1 MRGTSDDDVVEDFDL
16 EQLTGSDEVSG
27 RADVRL
33 AGSGITRRMVV
44 SQNHRMGTGHDG
56 HPENFPSMNEDGIQ
70 NSHPDD
76 DVALDPATGVEN
88 EDYEELAIRI
98 EVRIGL
104 HMQPPVISRLL
115 RRGTVLKLFGS
126 RTFAQCD

>member
-1 MRGTSDDDVVEDFDL
+1 MRGASDDDVVEDFDL

-27 RADVRL
+27 CADVCL
-33 AGSGITRRMVV
+33 TGSGITRRMVV
-44 SQNHRMGTGHDG
+44 SQNHRMGTGHNG
-56 HPENFPSMNEDGIQ
+56 HSEDFPSVDEDGIQ
-70 NSHPDD
+70 DAHSHD

-88 EDYEELAIRI
+88 EDYEELAIWI

-104 HMQPPVISRLL
+104 HMQPPVIGRLL
-115 RRGTVLKLFGS
+115 RCGTVLQLIGS